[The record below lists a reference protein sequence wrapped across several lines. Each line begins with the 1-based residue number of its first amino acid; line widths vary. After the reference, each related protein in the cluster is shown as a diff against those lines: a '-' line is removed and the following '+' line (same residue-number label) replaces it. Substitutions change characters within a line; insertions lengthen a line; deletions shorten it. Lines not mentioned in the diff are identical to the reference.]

1 MTNEEIQKEYFSWNP
16 AADPEFAPQIIGKGT
31 IGGKGRSL
39 LYALRKLR
47 DSGDDTLAATR
58 VLDSIYLSVDLFYQ
72 FIEKVSSLDSLIA
85 SGDPERLENAFL
97 STPLP
102 QITTDALRGFLVNV
116 RGPIVVRSSCKL
128 EDSIKHSFAG
138 KYRSTFL
145 INTSPSLDERMKDAE
160 DEIRRI
166 YARIWFPKAL
176 DYRAKH
182 SLGEDAMGIIVI
194 RMAGTQRGRYYYP
207 SVAGV
212 GYSQNFRRWTTR
224 IKQEDGLLRLVF
236 GLGTMSTKRG
246 YARTISLTNPYLRPD
261 GQNPDKIARNAQEKF
276 HVIDSDNPDGITTL
290 DIQKHWKQLLK
301 FHPDYSAYAQIYNY
315 DPEGGY
321 LSQLLKN
328 TACLEPNSKICLTFE
343 EFPRMYNGFL
353 TRMKKTLNF
362 LEESMGVPADIEF
375 AYEPA
380 EDDLCLI
387 QSRPFWYNTS
397 GSDGIPDLDGRR
409 IIMRADRMITAGSA
423 ENIGAIVYIDHK
435 AYYSSPD
442 FYKVARGVGKVNKQL
457 AGQKYIL
464 VSPGRVGSSNPSL
477 GVPIQYDEL
486 TNCSCIVELGIPRLG
501 FMPELSYGTHFF
513 SDLAVDNVLYMPIFD
528 GEMNNLFD
536 HEWFDDTKYEEGPHP
551 AIRIYRGSFSAYMDG
566 ENNKAVIVDNAK

>member
-1 MTNEEIQKEYFSWNP
+1 
-16 AADPEFAPQIIGKGT
+16 
-31 IGGKGRSL
+31 
-39 LYALRKLR
+39 
-47 DSGDDTLAATR
+47 
-58 VLDSIYLSVDLFYQ
+58 
-72 FIEKVSSLDSLIA
+72 
-85 SGDPERLENAFL
+85 
-97 STPLP
+97 
-102 QITTDALRGFLVNV
+102 
-116 RGPIVVRSSCKL
+116 
-128 EDSIKHSFAG
+128 
-138 KYRSTFL
+138 
-145 INTSPSLDERMKDAE
+145 
-160 DEIRRI
+160 
-166 YARIWFPKAL
+166 
-176 DYRAKH
+176 
-182 SLGEDAMGIIVI
+182 
-194 RMAGTQRGRYYYP
+194 
-207 SVAGV
+207 
-212 GYSQNFRRWTTR
+212 
-224 IKQEDGLLRLVF
+224 
-236 GLGTMSTKRG
+236 
-246 YARTISLTNPYLRPD
+246 
-261 GQNPDKIARNAQEKF
+261 
-276 HVIDSDNPDGITTL
+276 
-290 DIQKHWKQLLK
+290 
-301 FHPDYSAYAQIYNY
+301 
-315 DPEGGY
+315 
-321 LSQLLKN
+321 
-328 TACLEPNSKICLTFE
+328 
-343 EFPRMYNGFL
+343 MYNGFL